1 MKKFILTHPDTGKK
15 YTVLEAAKKL
25 GVQKLFIYEKIHRF
39 GINDSR
45 IWNEAV
51 KNSIV
56 LVYPKT
62 GKKYTVRNAAEKIG
76 IGSGAMH
83 GRIRR
88 HGKNNPRIWLP
99 KQDYF
104 DPKSSAQIFLTHPDN
119 GKDYSVLDAS
129 KIIGIDV
136 SSMKERV
143 ATYGI
148 HDSRVWSV
156 KNARMSTKS
165 KKRILVHP
173 ETRIAY
179 TMQEAA
185 ERIGIHTTTLLY
197 RIKCCGEDTL
207 AIWKK
212 KGAFNNRKI
221 KMLTHPETGDQYSYA
236 AAAQFL
242 NISSRTLQ
250 NRIKRYGCSS
260 EIWESIQEKYVRLCG
275 EIRYVHPET
284 GEYLTVREVGQEYGF
299 AESTMRQ
306 RIREGKLSWK
316 KILPDRYNPAWDNA
330 ESTEENK

>member
-15 YTVLEAAKKL
+15 YTVLEAAEKL

-45 IWNEAV
+45 IWNEAI

-56 LVYPKT
+56 LVHPKT
-62 GKKYTVRNAAEKIG
+62 KKKYTVRNAAEEIG
-76 IGSGAMH
+76 IGPRALH
-83 GRIRR
+83 GRIQR

-99 KQDYF
+99 KKDYF

-143 ATYGI
+143 AAYGI

-165 KKRILVHP
+165 KTRRILIHP
-173 ETRIAY
+173 ETRTAY
-179 TMQEAA
+179 TMREAA
-185 ERIGIHTTTLLY
+185 EHIGIHTAALY
-197 RIKCCGEDTL
+197 YRVKCCGENDLT
-207 AIWKK
+207 IWKK
-212 KGAFNNRKI
+212 KGEFNNRKI

-236 AAAQFL
+236 EAAQFL
-242 NISSRTLQ
+242 NIPYRALR
-250 NRIKRYGCSS
+250 NRIEQYGCTS
-260 EIWESIQEKYVRLCG
+260 EIWRPVQEKYIHLCG
-275 EIRYVHPET
+275 ETRYVHPET
-284 GEYLTVREVGQEYGF
+284 GEHLTVREVGQEYGF
-299 AESTMRQ
+299 AESTMQ
-306 RIREGKLSWK
+306 RRIKEGKLSWK

-330 ESTEENK
+330 EEENK

>member
-1 MKKFILTHPDTGKK
+1 MKKFILTHPDTGEK

-45 IWNEAV
+45 IWNEAI

-56 LVYPKT
+56 LVHPKT

-76 IGSGAMH
+76 IGSGALR

-99 KQDYF
+99 KKDYF

-119 GKDYSVLDAS
+119 EKDYSVFDAS
-129 KIIGIDV
+129 KIIGINV

-143 ATYGI
+143 AAYGI

-156 KNARMSTKS
+156 KNARMSTKPRTR
-165 KKRILVHP
+165 RIIIHP

-179 TMQEAA
+179 TLREAA
-185 ERIGIHTTTLLY
+185 KYIGIHTTTLHY
-197 RIKCCGEDTL
+197 RIKRYGENDLTV
-207 AIWKK
+207 WKK
-212 KGAFNNRKI
+212 KGDFNNRKI
-221 KMLTHPETGDQYSYA
+221 KMLTHPETGNQYSYA
-236 AAAQFL
+236 KAAQFL
-242 NISSRTLQ
+242 NISYRTLR
-250 NRIKRYGCSS
+250 NRIVRYGCSS
-260 EIWESIQEKYVRLCG
+260 KIWEPIQEKYVQLCG

-316 KILPDRYNPAWDNA
+316 KILPDRYNPTWDNA
-330 ESTEENK
+330 KEENK